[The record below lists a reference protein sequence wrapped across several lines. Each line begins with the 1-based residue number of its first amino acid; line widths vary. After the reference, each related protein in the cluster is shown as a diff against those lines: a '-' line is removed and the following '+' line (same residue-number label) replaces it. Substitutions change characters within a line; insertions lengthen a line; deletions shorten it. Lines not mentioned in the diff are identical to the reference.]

1 MDVHPQAEGAE
12 VGRDRPKSV
21 DNLQNHCLQHATK
34 EAEDER
40 KEAPLSGRPDQSSS
54 NESITDVGCTNDDTL
69 LLPNHKPIISQTVD
83 KDDPHLQNPVVSNQP
98 VAQPLQEGVANGAPP
113 ICTPPAASVALVK
126 PGAASPQ
133 KCNGHSLHHHHP
145 HKKRLP
151 STTKSQQS
159 FKTNAA
165 QIQEVA
171 GDDCCVHCVLACLF
185 CELTS
190 LCSVFAQ
197 CLTCGGLGCEAL
209 CCCGEAA
216 TGGLACGE
224 DACSALLDCG
234 ILEDCCQSS
243 DCLEICLECCAICFP
258 A

>member
-12 VGRDRPKSV
+12 VGWDRPKSV
-21 DNLQNHCLQHATK
+21 DDPQNHCLQHATK
-34 EAEDER
+34 EPEDER
-40 KEAPLSGRPDQSSS
+40 K
-54 NESITDVGCTNDDTL
+54 DDT
-69 LLPNHKPIISQTVD
+69 
-83 KDDPHLQNPVVSNQP
+83 HLQNPVVSNQP
-98 VAQPLQEGVANGAPP
+98 VAQPFQEGVANGVPP
-113 ICTPPAASVALVK
+113 ICSPPAASVTPVR

-133 KCNGHSLHHHHP
+133 KCNGHSHHHHHP

-185 CELTS
+185 CELAS
-190 LCSVFAQ
+190 LCSVCAQ
-197 CLTCGGLGCEAL
+197 CLTCGGLACCEAL
-209 CCCGEAA
+209 GCCGEAA
-216 TGGLACGE
+216 TGGLACCGE